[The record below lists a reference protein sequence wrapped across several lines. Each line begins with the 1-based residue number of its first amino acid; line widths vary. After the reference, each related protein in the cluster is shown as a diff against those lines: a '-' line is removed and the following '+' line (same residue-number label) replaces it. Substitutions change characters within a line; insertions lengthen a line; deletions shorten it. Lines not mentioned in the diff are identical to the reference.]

1 MKKILVSTFFAGL
14 ICMSAFLI
22 SYAMEIKS
30 DGTEITIN
38 ATAEPDSS
46 AIMFITN
53 KDGSIE
59 NNSDIFAIKQ
69 SKADLN
75 GNISFSIALPEEK
88 NGATTDGEYVVHLKC
103 SNSDIVKGTF
113 IFAFE
118 VSKKNAID
126 GIRNGS
132 MYSIMEGD
140 EYQYA
145 LKSLGVNVDQ
155 YRKIDTAKR
164 EAALNKVNS
173 DIDIA
178 SATNPEIVNSINTV
192 IAIELLNENVAEIDS
207 LHGLGLCFEN
217 ENYDELNNSN
227 KALWIFD
234 YMKSGIPYSECS
246 GFRKEY
252 QKANCLFVINSTRF
266 DAMET
271 ALNKYSIILE
281 INESSEYQKYKNT
294 TNKVNINEK
303 IVSALK
309 KNPAKNTKALL
320 EVIKESTPY
329 DLAGGGS
336 SGGSGSSSSGRK
348 DNSGS
353 YGTVIPPSNN
363 TEVKFNDIYNY
374 KWAEEAILSLAQK
387 GIVSGDGSGNFRP
400 QDYVKREE
408 FAKMIVCALQLHDKE
423 AKCSFDDVSADAWYY
438 SYVAS
443 AYKSKLAYGKG
454 KVFGIGENITRED
467 MAVMCYRTLAEDTP
481 DIREGIVFDDGDS
494 VSDYAKESVEKL
506 YKKGIMNGMDNNLFV
521 PKANATR
528 AQAAVII
535 YNLIK

>member
-1 MKKILVSTFFAGL
+1 MRKEVPKMKKILVSTFFAGL
-14 ICMSAFLI
+14 ICMSASLI

-113 IFAFE
+113 IFASE

-178 SATNPEIVNSINTV
+178 SATNPEIVN
-192 IAIELLNENVAEIDS
+192 
-207 LHGLGLCFEN
+207 
-217 ENYDELNNSN
+217 
-227 KALWIFD
+227 
-234 YMKSGIPYSECS
+234 
-246 GFRKEY
+246 
-252 QKANCLFVINSTRF
+252 
-266 DAMET
+266 
-271 ALNKYSIILE
+271 
-281 INESSEYQKYKNT
+281 
-294 TNKVNINEK
+294 
-303 IVSALK
+303 
-309 KNPAKNTKALL
+309 
-320 EVIKESTPY
+320 
-329 DLAGGGS
+329 
-336 SGGSGSSSSGRK
+336 
-348 DNSGS
+348 
-353 YGTVIPPSNN
+353 
-363 TEVKFNDIYNY
+363 
-374 KWAEEAILSLAQK
+374 
-387 GIVSGDGSGNFRP
+387 
-400 QDYVKREE
+400 
-408 FAKMIVCALQLHDKE
+408 
-423 AKCSFDDVSADAWYY
+423 
-438 SYVAS
+438 
-443 AYKSKLAYGKG
+443 
-454 KVFGIGENITRED
+454 
-467 MAVMCYRTLAEDTP
+467 
-481 DIREGIVFDDGDS
+481 
-494 VSDYAKESVEKL
+494 
-506 YKKGIMNGMDNNLFV
+506 
-521 PKANATR
+521 
-528 AQAAVII
+528 
-535 YNLIK
+535 